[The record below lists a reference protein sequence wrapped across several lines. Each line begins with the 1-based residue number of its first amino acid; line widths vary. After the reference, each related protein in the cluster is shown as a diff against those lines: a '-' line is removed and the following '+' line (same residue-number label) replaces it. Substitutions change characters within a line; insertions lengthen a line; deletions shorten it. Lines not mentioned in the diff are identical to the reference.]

1 MDKDFLWWRDGV
13 IYQIYP
19 RSFKDGNN
27 DGIGDLAGITQKLDY
42 LVDLGID
49 AIWLSP
55 IYLSPDFDF
64 GYDVADYQRIDP
76 KFGTMDDFENLLQNA
91 HSRGIRLIMDL
102 VLNHTSNQHLWFQQS
117 SSSKDNPYRDWYIW
131 RDKSKSGGVP
141 NNWQSRFGGSGWE
154 WDEKTQ
160 QYYFHLFFKEQPDLN
175 WNNPKVHSAILEM
188 IEFWLQKGVDGFRL
202 DVFNAY
208 FKSQRFENN
217 PVKLGLAGFDRYQ
230 HLYDINQPEMLSFLS
245 KLRILLNSYPESYS
259 AGETFETSTQMA
271 ASYISENSLHA
282 TFDFSFMKN
291 RFKADGFYKSI
302 QNWESLL
309 QDKKW
314 PNYVLNNHDVPRS
327 ATRYIRGEKDDRL
340 KILAAMLLT
349 LRGTP
354 FVYYGEEIGMRDI
367 PVTRKSDVKDPVGK
381 HYWPFYKGRDGCR
394 SPMQW
399 EETQYGGFSDVEPWM
414 PVHEN
419 FVFRNVKSQ
428 LENPDSLLN
437 TYRKL
442 IEIRKNTI
450 ALQKGMYLP
459 LTFEPKRLLAYM
471 RKTSDHEVVVA
482 LNFSNRRVGFVVSFS
497 ILNQNWSLLYSNK
510 RDQKPKIID
519 RKITL
524 EPNEI
529 LLLEHRL

>member
-259 AGETFETSTQMA
+259 V
-271 ASYISENSLHA
+271 HA